1 MHRRDY
7 IPTPHFLKTFADA
20 LHSMRLHVAAYLT
33 IHGILVINEEHFMA
47 AAGYSSKLKSLRRIL
62 KLKQARNLASG
73 LDTEQDKQTGQLQT
87 GHFRKKGQL
96 QTGQDNYIPDSNSAD
111 RQDGTDRT
119 V

>member
-33 IHGILVINEEHFMA
+33 IHGILVINEKHFMA
-47 AAGYSSKLKSLRRIL
+47 AAGYRSKLKSLRRIL
-62 KLKQARNLASG
+62 KLKKARNMASG
-73 LDTEQDKQTGQLQT
+73 LDTEQDKQTGQLQIE
-87 GHFRKKGQL
+87 
-96 QTGQDNYIPDSNSAD
+96 QDNYRPDNNSAD
-111 RQDGTDRT
+111 RQDSTDRT